1 VDALI
6 RSRSVLWLLVKR
18 ELRARYAGSVLG
30 SVWNIIQPLFLI
42 GIYVLVFS
50 SVMHRAGGGTRGGY
64 VVHLCAGLIPWLVFS
79 ETLQRCTGILAENA
93 NFLKKLTFPHEIL
106 HFSVLAHAL
115 VIHFISLVGLLVLLM
130 LFGAPLGRE
139 VLLAFPLLAGIGLVA
154 AGLGMVLSVLNLLLR
169 DIGPLTTLLL
179 QAWFWLTPIVY
190 VPAILP
196 GGAEGWVF
204 RLLQHSPIL
213 GYISATQAV
222 FGSPQAY
229 FHDDSIYVMVLL
241 PFAAIWIGRE
251 VLRRQR
257 AELLDLL

>member
-1 VDALI
+1 MDAVI

-79 ETLQRCTGILAENA
+79 ETLQRCTGILTENA

-106 HFSVLAHAL
+106 HFSVLVHAL
-115 VIHFISLVGLLVLLM
+115 IIHCISLLGLMALLT
-130 LFGAPLGRE
+130 LFGVSLGRE
-139 VLLAFPLLAGIGLVA
+139 VLLAFPLLLALGLVA
-154 AGLGMVLSVLNLLLR
+154 AGFGMVLSVMNLLLR
-169 DIGPLTTLLL
+169 DIGPLANLLL
-179 QAWFWLTPIVY
+179 QVWFWLTPIVY

-196 GGAEGWVF
+196 GGTDGWVF
-204 RLLQHSPIL
+204 RLLRHSPIL

-222 FGSPQAY
+222 FGSPQAC
-229 FHDDSIYVMVLL
+229 FHDDSIYVMTLL
-241 PFAAIWIGRE
+241 PFAAVWIGRE